1 MTKEKDVKYTPLQD
15 LLLTLSAMVEKSGMS
30 LREITRRL
38 EPYGLNMNNVC
49 AVANGKPEQLSSVVK
64 FDSYISKILETTG
77 YDEYDLI
84 KRALEGLTN
93 PRSRT
98 YQDDLSAEL
107 RNFLRN
113 PESQKY
119 IEYAYKRYQLDKL
132 QEEQEKLKEELS
144 KL

>member
-30 LREITRRL
+30 LREIQRKL
-38 EPYGLNMNNVC
+38 EPEGINLYNVC
-49 AVANGKPEQLSSVVK
+49 AVANGKPEQTVTIVK
-64 FDSYISKILETTG
+64 LDSYINGVLRVTG
-77 YDEYDLI
+77 HDEYDLI

-107 RNFLRN
+107 RNFLRS